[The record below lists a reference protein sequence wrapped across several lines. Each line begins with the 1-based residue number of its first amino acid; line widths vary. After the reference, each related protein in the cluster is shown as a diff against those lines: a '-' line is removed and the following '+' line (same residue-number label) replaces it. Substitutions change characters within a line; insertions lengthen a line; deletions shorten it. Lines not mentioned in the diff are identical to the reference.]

1 MRINEKNTHS
11 EYEFNDLR
19 VGDVFFCTDDDP
31 DDRLYLLR
39 TDEVE
44 VVAVSLGTGIAYR
57 RSNFPPECRFI
68 VVDAEVNILS

>member
-1 MRINEKNTHS
+1 MRINEKNTRK
-11 EYEFNDLR
+11 ECEFNDLQ

-57 RSNFPPECRFI
+57 RSNFPSDCRY
-68 VVDAEVNILS
+68 VVVKAEVNIFE

>member
-1 MRINEKNTHS
+1 MKINEKNTCKKYKFS
-11 EYEFNDLR
+11 ELE

-44 VVAVSLGTGIAYR
+44 VVAVSLRTGVAYR
-57 RSNFPPECRFI
+57 RKNFPLESRYI
-68 VVDAEVNILS
+68 VVEAEVNILD